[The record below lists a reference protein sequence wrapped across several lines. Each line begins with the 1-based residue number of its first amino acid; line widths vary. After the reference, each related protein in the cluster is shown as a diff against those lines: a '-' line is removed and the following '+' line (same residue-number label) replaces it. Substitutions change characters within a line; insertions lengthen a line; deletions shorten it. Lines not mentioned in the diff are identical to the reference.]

1 MTIWIVLTAMIA
13 MAGAALA
20 VALVRRLDEKPAR
33 LGDSEALSLKLADI
47 EAQASTG
54 ALPRETAE
62 ALRTETIR
70 RFLAEETNAASPGK
84 PIGRLALSVIAVAV
98 AGLLALGAAL
108 LYAKLGRPDLAN
120 PIAAQLAPDQGSLKD
135 PANPAVQLAGTIA
148 QLEAKSRAA
157 PGDEETLKTLGAAF
171 MAAGRY
177 GDSAAAY
184 ARAARLAPQDGEAL
198 SAEGEALS
206 KAADG
211 AITPQAKAA
220 FQAALAAD
228 PADPRARYFLGAYKD
243 QQGDHAGAMADWIA
257 LLKSAPPGAP
267 WVPQVRGFV
276 EQAAAQNHLD
286 ISGQL
291 PPAPPSE
298 AGPGSDPA
306 AASQIRQMD
315 PAAQKAMIQS
325 MVGRLADRL
334 KANPKDR
341 DGWINLMRARLV
353 LGDAPGATA
362 AYHDA
367 LAGDP
372 ADGPALTAAARQL
385 GVPGI

>member
-20 VALVRRLDEKPAR
+20 VALVRRLDDRPAR
-33 LGDSEALSLKLADI
+33 LGDSEALNLKLADI
-47 EAQASTG
+47 EAQAATG
-54 ALPRETAE
+54 ALPRETADG
-62 ALRTETIR
+62 LRAETIR
-70 RFLAEETNAASPGK
+70 RFLAEESDAKSPAR
-84 PIGRLALSVIAVAV
+84 PLGRVALSVMAVVV

-108 LYAKLGRPDLAN
+108 LYGKLGRPDLAN
-120 PIAAQLAPDQGSLKD
+120 PVAAQLGPDQGGLKD
-135 PANPAVQLAGTIA
+135 PTNPAVQLAATIA
-148 QLEAKSRAA
+148 QLEAKARAA

-171 MAAGRY
+171 MAAGRF

-198 SAEGEALS
+198 SAEGEALA

-211 AITPQAKAA
+211 AVTPQAKAV
-220 FQAALAAD
+220 FEAALAAD
-228 PADPRARYFLGAYKD
+228 TSDPRARYFLGAYKD

-276 EQAAAQNHLD
+276 EQAAAQNHID

-291 PPAPPSE
+291 PPAPSSE
-298 AGPGSDPA
+298 PGPATDPA
-306 AASQIRQMD
+306 AAAQIRQMD

-353 LGDAPGATA
+353 LGDFPGAAT

-372 ADGPALTAAARQL
+372 ADRSALTAAAKQL
-385 GVPGI
+385 GVPGA